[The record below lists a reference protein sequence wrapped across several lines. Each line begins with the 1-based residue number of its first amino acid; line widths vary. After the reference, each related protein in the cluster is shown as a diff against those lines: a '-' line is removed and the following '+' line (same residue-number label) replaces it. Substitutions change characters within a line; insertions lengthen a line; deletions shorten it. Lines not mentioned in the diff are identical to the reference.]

1 MKNGG
6 LSGNDRARRAL
17 AGLLLIDIV
26 LAASP
31 CVAGAA
37 EPTWHF
43 VAGSYAPGRGPDGN
57 SVFLDSPEGLILVD
71 TGRHP
76 AHQEKLLR
84 FAEERRK
91 PIAAIVNTHWHLD
104 HAGGNAEIR
113 SVWPDAALYTS
124 TAIEGALTGFFV
136 ESRTRVAE
144 FLKSGNASDEIKA
157 EIDRDLAAMDDPD
170 SLRATI
176 PITRS
181 REMTIAGRT
190 LQVNLAPYA
199 VTEGDVWIYEPGEE
213 LVIAGDLVVAMVPF
227 MDTACAEGW
236 REALDAI
243 SRTRFETLV
252 PGHGD
257 PMSRDAF
264 MQWRAAFSNLLD
276 CADSGSSKD
285 TCVAGWTR
293 DAAEFIPAGETRVE
307 GMVGYYI
314 DTRLRA
320 APEERLRYCKI
331 ARTLATESTR

>member
-1 MKNGG
+1 MSNAE
-6 LSGNDRARRAL
+6 S
-17 AGLLLIDIV
+17 
-26 LAASP
+26 
-31 CVAGAA
+31 A
-37 EPTWHF
+37 EPSWH
-43 VAGSYAPGRGPDGN
+43 VVSGSYVPGRGPDGN
-57 SVFLDSPEGLILVD
+57 SVFFDAPEGLIVVD

-84 FAEERRK
+84 FADERNK

-104 HAGGNAEIR
+104 HAGGNAEIKGA
-113 SVWPDAALYTS
+113 WPDAPLYTS

-144 FLKSGNASDEIKA
+144 FLKSGNASDEVKA

-199 VTEGDVWIYEPGEE
+199 VTEGDVWIYEPREE

-236 REALDAI
+236 RDALDAI
-243 SRTRFETLV
+243 SRTRFETLI

-285 TCVAGWTR
+285 TCVVGWTR

-314 DTRLRA
+314 DSRLRA
-320 APEERLRYCKI
+320 APEERRRYCT
-331 ARTLATESTR
+331 RTLATESAR